1 MARAAK
7 REALIKTCRSA
18 GEAWAG
24 PGLAVRARARVSGAR
39 VRLRAGILRRL
50 GVVLGCGHGKRVAR
64 GTDGTRAHASCC
76 GSGPWRGRV
85 GVGVRVTARAK
96 GARVSGAGGC
106 TLAPP
111 PPPGCRGTTTV
122 GRGGLHHA
130 RGRLQRPKT
139 SAGEAG
145 AGPRLAVRV
154 RARVK
159 GLGLG
164 VGWVAPS
171 GFAAAWLPGD
181 GHGWARRL
189 VPRLRR

>member
-1 MARAAK
+1 MA
-7 REALIKTCRSA
+7 
-18 GEAWAG
+18 
-24 PGLAVRARARVSGAR
+24 
-39 VRLRAGILRRL
+39 
-50 GVVLGCGHGKRVAR
+50 GHR
-64 GTDGTRAHASCC
+64 
-76 GSGPWRGRV
+76 
-85 GVGVRVTARAK
+85 VGVRVRVS

-154 RARVK
+154 RARVS
-159 GLGLG
+159 GAGVRVRAGYLRAALG
-164 VGWVAPS
+164 VCWGAATRRRGLWHGWHAGVGLRLRPRRRWRLGCGRGRVRVRAKGARVRRCGWVHLGASPPPP
-171 GFAAAWLPGD
+171 GCRGTTTAGVAARSAGEAWMKT
-181 GHGWARRL
+181 
-189 VPRLRR
+189 